1 MRTTKL
7 KQLNLNI
14 YKNELKII
22 LVYEEKRQEFE
33 KFI

>member
-7 KQLNLNI
+7 KQLNFNI
-14 YKNELKII
+14 YKNKLKII